1 MRYLNYSEY
10 IGPHFKFSEFRC
22 RCCGKL
28 PTQGID
34 PNLILKLEFLR
45 MILGNKQMIIR
56 SGYRCPNHNKQV
68 AGAPKSQHLYG
79 RAADI
84 IVKGINPSDV
94 AKAAELVLYDGGLGR
109 YEYFTHIDSRGSKAR
124 W

>member
-1 MRYLNYSEY
+1 MINPKEH
-10 IGPHFKFSEFRC
+10 IGPHFKYKEFRC
-22 RCCGKL
+22 KCCGKL
-28 PTQGID
+28 PDQGID

-45 MILGNKQMIIR
+45 MTLGDKQIIIR

-68 AGAPKSQHLYG
+68 DGAPKSQHLYG

-84 IVKGINPSDV
+84 IVKGVKPSDV

-109 YEYFTHIDSRGSKAR
+109 YEYFTHVDSRGSKAR